1 MKVMNRKIGFVSLV
15 LAIVLVSCNKTD
27 SLLEG
32 LSEKSA
38 TIVQNDIIVENAE
51 AEVCYEA
58 DYYANIEKSLS
69 LQAGKGQRWN
79 WMNILRYKINQC
91 PNVTIDS
98 AKNGYPKTI
107 TLNYGNGVEL
117 KNGRVLSG
125 VITIN
130 ITAPRLTDG
139 AKRTFTFNNYS
150 VDDVA
155 VSGTLV
161 TQFNGDNQTTR
172 IHTQTGDLEFTLPDG
187 KTINRDVN
195 RVVEWLEGLDTPE
208 DMTDDKVQITA
219 AVDVAVSD
227 GGTYHKETAEPLIK
241 LGDCRWFVQGVV
253 DIEINGETTISIDYG
268 DGECDN
274 LAIVTKDGV
283 TNEVDLSD
291 RHPRVMKRLR
301 KG

>member
-1 MKVMNRKIGFVSLV
+1 MKRKIGFLSLI
-15 LAIVLVSCNKTD
+15 LAATLVSCNKTD
-27 SLLEG
+27 SLFDG

-38 TIVQNDIIVENAE
+38 TIVQNDIAVENAE

-58 DYYANIEKSLS
+58 DYYGNIEKSLS
-69 LQAGKGQRWN
+69 LKAGNGQRWN

-98 AKNGYPKTI
+98 AATGYPKTI
-107 TLNYGNGVEL
+107 TLDYGDGVEL
-117 KNGRVLSG
+117 RNGRVLSG
-125 VITIN
+125 IITIE
-130 ITAPRLTDG
+130 ISAPRLTDG
-139 AKRTFTFNNYS
+139 ATRTVTFDGYS
-150 VDDVA
+150 VDDIS

-161 TQFNGDNQTTR
+161 TIFNGDNETTR
-172 IHTQTGDLEFTLPDG
+172 IHTQTGDLDFTLADG
-187 KTINRDVN
+187 KIVSREVS

-208 DMTDDKVQITA
+208 VITDDKVQITA
-219 AVDVAVSD
+219 SVDVAVSE

-253 DIEINGETTISIDYG
+253 DIEINGETSISIDYG

-274 LAIVTKDGV
+274 LALVTKDGV

-291 RHPRVMKRLR
+291 RHPRVIKRIR